1 MSEDLPPIIPVFN
14 TLDFNKDFFV
24 STTDGLTYN
33 EAAAKFLK
41 FPSAQGAETLQQT
54 TINGILTA
62 NSTSNFNDVLIMSS
76 TDQAKREIRTSY
88 VIFLD
93 TGNNSQRIG
102 KIIQNG
108 FNFNIVN
115 NTNQGAINLN
125 VFSSGG
131 IQATPVIVNFVNTII
146 ANNLQVNSTSEFKRQ
161 MIMNDTTNVNNRRI
175 TSTYYDF
182 YDAGSL
188 ALSSVGTIYNQSGA
202 MYIVNTFNGGSISL
216 VVDDAGGIQQSALQI
231 FSNSVLVNKTLQMAI
246 NTNITM
252 PNGNGVI
259 SQARFSGDVSTGNNL
274 KKTIISFNSGTN
286 AGSGNS
292 VLDVL
297 DNFNNKGLF
306 VLCNSGAGSLSPT
319 NRNGDTVIGSRNED
333 NGCITISNYN
343 NNYQNGMRV
352 FTTKSAGVDNC
363 STILYNGQSSS
374 NDWAEFNMS
383 YDRITLKQTTTFN
396 HPINFNPTTTP
407 VPISSARRLLEGLG
421 TLSFTD
427 ISGGSSTNGNFKS
440 SIWTDSLLV
449 GGLNGMYYDCGI
461 NGGFH
466 QFSVKDSGG
475 NASTPIYY
483 GSNLTSIANTLVV
496 RNATT
501 PSNRLDISTDN
512 SQQTT
517 IRARTTTSST
527 SAVLYLN
534 ADTVSA
540 LGVVTNNSVIAMT
553 PFYMEMRRPILFNY
567 STTPSSNTHL
577 GFLTSATITASAFN
591 TQTTPN
597 DLGSLALGIGTWA
610 ITLLLSFQA
619 SGNHSY
625 STFSYGI
632 NSVSATFPTAMPY
645 LVSYMREPNLNINNV
660 TITKQISMTLQLTS
674 ATTIYFIEQVVFTG
688 GGNTTIGANYIYTRI
703 G

>member
-1 MSEDLPPIIPVFN
+1 
-14 TLDFNKDFFV
+14 
-24 STTDGLTYN
+24 
-33 EAAAKFLK
+33 
-41 FPSAQGAETLQQT
+41 
-54 TINGILTA
+54 
-62 NSTSNFNDVLIMSS
+62 
-76 TDQAKREIRTSY
+76 
-88 VIFLD
+88 
-93 TGNNSQRIG
+93 
-102 KIIQNG
+102 
-108 FNFNIVN
+108 
-115 NTNQGAINLN
+115 
-125 VFSSGG
+125 
-131 IQATPVIVNFVNTII
+131 
-146 ANNLQVNSTSEFKRQ
+146 
-161 MIMNDTTNVNNRRI
+161 MIMNDTTDANNRRI
-175 TSTYYDF
+175 TSSFYDF

-188 ALSSVGTIYNQSGA
+188 ALSSVGTIYSQSGA
-202 MYIVNTFNGGSISL
+202 MYIQNTFNGGSISL
-216 VVDDAGGIQQSALQI
+216 VVDEAGGTQVSPLQI
-231 FSNSVLVNKTLQMAI
+231 FPTGVNVNKTLQIAT

-252 PNGNGVI
+252 PNGGGVI
-259 SQARFSGDVSTGNNL
+259 SQARASGDVGTANSL

-286 AGSGNS
+286 AGSGNT
-292 VLDVL
+292 VLDIL
-297 DNFNNKGLF
+297 DNFNNKGLYF
-306 VLCNSGAGSLSPT
+306 LCNSGAGSLSPT
-319 NRNGDTVIGSRNED
+319 NRAGDTVIGSRNED

-352 FTTKSAGVDNC
+352 FTTKSPGVDNC
-363 STILYNGQSSS
+363 STILYNGQSTS

-396 HPINFNPTTTP
+396 QPINFNPTTTP

-427 ISGGSSTNGNFKS
+427 ISGGSSTNGSFKS

-466 QFSVKDSGG
+466 QFSVKDSVGT
-475 NASTPIYY
+475 ASTPIYY

-517 IRARTTTSST
+517 IRARTTTSNT
-527 SAVLYLN
+527 SASLFLN
-534 ADTVSA
+534 ADIVSA

-553 PFYMEMRRPILFNY
+553 PFAFEVRRPIQFNY
-567 STTPSSNTHL
+567 STTPSSNTQL

-591 TQTTPN
+591 SQTTPN
-597 DLGSLALGIGTWA
+597 DLASLALGVGTWA
-610 ITLLLSFQA
+610 ITVLFSFQA

-688 GGNTTIGANYIYTRI
+688 GGTTTIGANYIYTRI